1 MSLVRGS
8 LQSIAPEQLARF
20 RAPDM
25 RAPLVRE
32 LEIARIPESAT
43 ISGMFLMPMAAEAER
58 RGLALPSAR
67 QRYTRFNFYPL
78 REHVQLMFE
87 AAAAF
92 FPDAPT
98 RKAMR
103 KLGRGAAPALLQ
115 SMLGKIVLATAV
127 SPLDALE
134 AMSKA
139 YGINLRP
146 GEARVVEHGQG
157 FAILELREIHYLLD
171 SNHVGAM
178 EGLLRPLG
186 LVPEVRIHELGPSH
200 AELLVSWPDGCAP

>member
-1 MSLVRGS
+1 MSLRPERLAQFKAPSTGS
-8 LQSIAPEQLARF
+8 
-20 RAPDM
+20 
-25 RAPLVRE
+25 PLVRE
-32 LEIARIPESAT
+32 VEIAKIPAAAT

-58 RGLALPSAR
+58 LGHPLPSSR
-67 QRYTRFNFYPL
+67 KRYTRFNFYPL

-87 AAAAF
+87 AAEVLM
-92 FPDAPT
+92 PGVPM
-98 RKAMR
+98 RKAIR

-115 SMLGKIVLATAV
+115 STLGKVVLASAV

-146 GEARVVEHGQG
+146 GAANVIDHGAG
-157 FAILELREIHYLLD
+157 FAILELREIHYLID

-186 LVPEVRIHELGPSH
+186 LKPEVRVRELGPGH
-200 AELLVSWPDGCAP
+200 AELLVTWPS

>member
-1 MSLVRGS
+1 MGV
-8 LQSIAPEQLARF
+8 
-20 RAPDM
+20 
-25 RAPLVRE
+25 PLVRDV
-32 LEIARIPESAT
+32 EIAKIPKAAT

-58 RGLALPSAR
+58 RGSPLPSAR
-67 QRYTRFNFYPL
+67 PRYTRFTFYPL

-87 AAAAF
+87 AAEAF
-92 FPDAPT
+92 FPGVPT
-98 RKAMR
+98 RKAIR

-115 SMLGKIVLATAV
+115 STLGKVVLASAV

-134 AMSKA
+134 AMAKA

-146 GEARVVEHGQG
+146 GEVKVIEHGAG
-157 FAILELREIHYLLD
+157 FAILELREIHYLID

-186 LVPEVRIHELGPSH
+186 LKPEIRIDELGPGH
-200 AELLVSWPDGCAP
+200 AQLLVSWRV

>member
-1 MSLVRGS
+1 MN
-8 LQSIAPEQLARF
+8 
-20 RAPDM
+20 
-25 RAPLVRE
+25 APLVRE
-32 LEIARIPESAT
+32 LEIAKIPQAAT
-43 ISGMFLMPMAAEAER
+43 ISGMFLMPMAEEAER
-58 RGLALPSAR
+58 RGRPLPSAR
-67 QRYTRFNFYPL
+67 PRYTRFNFYPL

-87 AAAAF
+87 AAAAL
-92 FPDAPT
+92 FPDVPP

-115 SMLGKIVLATAV
+115 SMLGRVVLATAV

-134 AMSKA
+134 AMAKA

-146 GEARVVEHGQG
+146 GDAKVVEHAPGA
-157 FAILELREIHYLLD
+157 AILELREIHYLLD

-186 LVPEVRIHELGPSH
+186 LKPEVRIHELGPGH
-200 AELLVSWPDGCAP
+200 AELLVTWPA

>member
-1 MSLVRGS
+1 VPPAPSS
-8 LQSIAPEQLARF
+8 LQSIRPERLARF
-20 RAPDM
+20 RTPSNTL
-25 RAPLVRE
+25 PLVRE
-32 LEIARIPESAT
+32 AEIAKIPQAAT

-58 RGLALPSAR
+58 LGRPLASAR
-67 QRYTRFNFYPL
+67 PRYTRFNFYPL

-87 AAAAF
+87 AAEAF
-92 FPDAPT
+92 MPQLPT
-98 RKAMR
+98 RQAIR

-115 SMLGKIVLATAV
+115 SMLGKVVLASAV

-134 AMSKA
+134 AMAKA

-146 GEARVVEHGQG
+146 GQVNVVEHGDG
-157 FAILELREIHYLLD
+157 FAILELREIHYLID

-186 LVPEVRIHELGPSH
+186 LKPEVRVHELAPGH
-200 AELLVSWPDGCAP
+200 AELLVTWPT